1 MTQLSVDVQTAPR
14 PALAASTE
22 PAMSVHGEETL
33 FAWLKTPRQVRE
45 AVERRRLQSV
55 LLVTDPAML
64 ELVATEALRLGP
76 LACARGHLV
85 LTALPRA
92 SLLAALQAMF
102 RSVVCLAAAATLE
115 LGELVNAMGDSEACG
130 RLIAAVLDV
139 PSGVLALWRGDASSL
154 AVPLVWF
161 SPQID
166 LGGAAN
172 AIVTVR
178 SGGRELA
185 IGEAVFC
192 SDDVIAAFDPDHRR
206 RLRWR
211 RWQQDTTLGAMVR
224 RRRHELGL
232 RREEFPGIDAKT
244 VARIERGEILRPQR
258 ETLRLIAQ
266 CLGLDLDSL
275 QRCQVA
281 T

>member
-1 MTQLSVDVQTAPR
+1 MTLLTVDSQILPR
-14 PALAASTE
+14 PTLAASTE
-22 PAMSVHGEETL
+22 PAMSAHREETL

-55 LLVTDPAML
+55 LLVTDPAMV
-64 ELVATEALRLGP
+64 ELVARDTLRLGP
-76 LACARGHLV
+76 LACARGTLV
-85 LTALPRA
+85 LTVSPRA
-92 SLLAALQAMF
+92 SLLAALQAIF

-115 LGELVNAMGDSEACG
+115 PRDLVNAMASSEACG
-130 RLIAAVLDV
+130 RLIGAMLDG
-139 PSGVLALWRGDASSL
+139 PSGVLALWRGDARSL
-154 AVPLVWF
+154 AVPIVWF
-161 SPQID
+161 STQID
-166 LGGAAN
+166 LDRAAN
-172 AIVTVR
+172 AVVAIR
-178 SGGRELA
+178 SGGQELA

-275 QRCQVA
+275 QRCHAA